1 MTFAASPWPQPQPVA
16 IDVGE
21 ALARQ
26 VFDRSAHEAS
36 VDTVAKRACGR
47 GVREG
52 RRRVAAR
59 D

>member
-1 MTFAASPWPQPQPVA
+1 VTFAASPWPQPQPVA

-26 VFDRSAHEAS
+26 VFDRSPHESS
-36 VDTVAKRACGR
+36 VDAVAERARRR

-52 RRRVAAR
+52 LLRVAAR